1 MKKSH
6 YPLTTLLFFIV
17 LTTEVFAQ
25 SVPRYL
31 LLEHFTN
38 TLCSLC
44 PSRNA
49 DLNEVLEANPNVI
62 HHISYHP
69 SVPYNQCILY
79 NANIPGNTSR
89 QNLYG
94 VQYTPQAFLFGSKV
108 FQGST
113 LLPESALNDA
123 LGQRGA
129 LGISVEEV
137 IVGQTGGV
145 TVHVRT
151 YDTIPEGDVRIFVA
165 IVEKTIDYQAPNG
178 ETIHHNVFRTMLP
191 GDEGEEFTPAA
202 PGESVTLSYAYNV
215 DNSWASEELYAIVFI
230 QEMNSKE
237 VINSGTRF
245 DLRAQL
251 SSVPANPNGSA
262 SVIAT
267 GGLPPYTYKWN
278 DPAGQTTATA
288 TGLAA
293 GIYQVSVMDATGLIV
308 EDTVSVAGTVG
319 IADAWLQ
326 NKVKIY
332 PNPSTEK
339 VKIIL
344 EDLKFSEIYM
354 EIVSP
359 SGELLLQPEVSAQQ
373 LENREIDVSEIPSG
387 IYFIRLFVDD
397 QLIVKKLIHI
407 SDDF

>member
-1 MKKSH
+1 M
-6 YPLTTLLFFIV
+6 I
-17 LTTEVFAQ
+17 LTTEVLSQ

-49 DLNEVLEANPNVI
+49 ALNEVLEANPNII

-79 NANIPGNTSR
+79 NSNIPGNTSR

-94 VQYTPQAFLFGSKV
+94 VQFTPQAFLFGAKV

-113 LLPESALNDA
+113 LLPESALNAA

-137 IVGQTGGV
+137 QISQMGGV

-151 YDTIPEGDVRIFVA
+151 FDTIPEGDVRIFVA

-178 ETIHHNVFRTMLP
+178 ETVHHDVFRTMLP
-191 GDEGEEFTPAA
+191 NDEGEVFKPAA
-202 PGESVTLSYAYNV
+202 PGESITLSYAYTP
-215 DNSWASEELYAIVFI
+215 DNAWASEELYAIVFI

-262 SVIAT
+262 TVIAT
-267 GGLPPYTYKWN
+267 GGQPPYTYKWN
-278 DPAGQTTATA
+278 DPSGQTTATA

-293 GIYQVSVMDATGLIV
+293 GNYQVSVMDAKGLIV
-308 EDTVSVAGTVG
+308 EDTVNVAGTVG
-319 IADAWLQ
+319 IADAWIQ
-326 NKVKIY
+326 NKVKIF
-332 PNPSTEK
+332 PNPSSEK
-339 VKIIL
+339 VRIITEDLNFSKADLKIISL
-344 EDLKFSEIYM
+344 
-354 EIVSP
+354 
-359 SGELLLQPEVSAQQ
+359 SGELVLRPEMLNQHANSW
-373 LENREIDVSEIPSG
+373 EIELSEIPSG
-387 IYFIRLFVDD
+387 IYFIQLFVDD
-397 QLIVKKLIHI
+397 QLIVKKLAHI